1 VKVSEGGGAPAA
13 ERSLATTRGVAL
25 ALSIGPLAVLGALL
39 LVPAASSPTRYLV
52 LPAAL
57 AGLVA
62 LAVGYQLYGA
72 VLGRLAAG
80 AAAGPRLAALR
91 AATIASL
98 SVTESTAI
106 FGAIAFYFSREPVAL
121 VGLAAH
127 LILAGAVWPTE
138 GRLEGMP

>member
-1 VKVSEGGGAPAA
+1 VNVSESGGAPVA

-39 LVPAASSPTRYLV
+39 LVPAAPPSRFLV

-62 LAVGYQLYGA
+62 LAVGYRRYGT